1 MPSLSPE
8 SKLSS
13 VAGGKTAQA
22 IRSAFGY
29 ETVGELLAHYPRRY
43 ASRGDL
49 TQLTELPLG
58 ETVTVVAQILDV
70 RERSMQARRG
80 GILEVR
86 ITDGTGMLT
95 LTFFNQQWRA
105 RELQPG
111 RRGMFAGKVGEYRGA
126 LQLAHPAY
134 ELFPEDDE
142 AKDEVGEVEE
152 RAQAWALR
160 PIPIYPASS
169 QVTSWTIARVMAL
182 ILEGLAQEPEF
193 LPEAV
198 RVGRGLLPHDAAI
211 RQIHRPETEEEWRE
225 ARRTLR
231 YEEAFLLQLA
241 LLVQRRDE
249 RRVPAVARRRGEQ
262 SLVPEF
268 DAQLPFV
275 LTPEQVEIGAVIA
288 EELEHDV
295 PMHRLV
301 QGEVGSGKTIVAIR
315 AMLQVAES
323 GGQSALLAP
332 TEVLAAQ
339 HLRSILRALGPKLA
353 ARLSPTLITGQLSA
367 AEKKKAL
374 LAAASGTARIVVGT
388 HALMSEQTQFADLG
402 LIVIDE
408 QHRFG
413 VEQREQLRRKA
424 SFAPHQLV
432 LTATPIPRTVALTA
446 FGDLDVSTMRNV
458 PAGRAGILS
467 HVVPTSEHPGWEERA
482 WQRAAE
488 EVAAGRQVFVV
499 CPAIDSEDISSV
511 TETLDFIRSHSA
523 LKHLRSAAL
532 TGAMSRDE
540 KEETMTAFANAE
552 LDLLVATTVIEVGVD
567 VPNATMM
574 IIRDAERFGVSQ
586 LHQLRGRVGRG
597 AEQGLCIFVTAAEQ
611 GSIGRARV
619 EAVAETTDG
628 FVLAERDLELRQ
640 EGDVLGAA
648 QSGGRSSLRLLRVAR
663 DTQIIEDAHD
673 DAQAFLSELADS
685 PLPVQLQS
693 AIAEQFG
700 SATEN
705 LEKS

>member
-8 SKLSS
+8 SKLNS

-105 RELQPG
+105 RELRPG

-182 ILEGLAQEPEF
+182 ILEGLAQEPEL

-198 RVGRGLLPHDAAI
+198 RVERGLLTHDDAI
-211 RQIHRPETEEEWRE
+211 RQIHRPETEAEWRE

-249 RRVPAVARRRGEQ
+249 RRVPAVARPSGEQ

-288 EELEHDV
+288 EELERDV

-301 QGEVGSGKTIVAIR
+301 QGEVGSGKTIVALR

-353 ARLSPTLITGQLSA
+353 AKLSPTLISGQLSA
-367 AEKKKAL
+367 AEKKEAL
-374 LAAASGTARIVVGT
+374 LAVASGTARIVVGT

-467 HVVPTSEHPGWEERA
+467 HVVSTSEHPGWEERA

-511 TETLDFIRSHSA
+511 TETLDLIRSHSA

-552 LDLLVATTVIEVGVD
+552 LDILVATTVIEVGVD

-597 AEQGLCIFVTAAEQ
+597 VEQGLCIFVTAAEQ

-663 DTQIIEDAHD
+663 DTQIIEDAHN
-673 DAQAFLSELADS
+673 DAQAYLDELAES

-693 AIAEQFG
+693 AILEQFG

>member
-8 SKLSS
+8 SKLNS

-105 RELQPG
+105 RELRPG

-182 ILEGLAQEPEF
+182 ILEGLAQEPEL

-198 RVGRGLLPHDAAI
+198 RVGRGLLTHDAAI
-211 RQIHRPETEEEWRE
+211 HQIHRPETEAEWRE

-231 YEEAFLLQLA
+231 HEEAFLLQLA

-249 RRVPAVARRRGEQ
+249 RRVPAVARPSGEQ

-288 EELEHDV
+288 EELERDV

-301 QGEVGSGKTIVAIR
+301 QGEVGSGKTIVALR

-353 ARLSPTLITGQLSA
+353 AKLSPTLITGQLSA
-367 AEKKKAL
+367 AEKKEAL
-374 LAAASGTARIVVGT
+374 LAVASGTARIVVGT

-467 HVVPTSEHPGWEERA
+467 HVVSTSEHPGWEERA

-511 TETLDFIRSHSA
+511 TETLDLIRSHSA

-552 LDLLVATTVIEVGVD
+552 LDILVATTVIEVGVD

-597 AEQGLCIFVTAAEQ
+597 VEQGLCIFVTAAEQ

-648 QSGGRSSLRLLRVAR
+648 QSGGRTSLRLLRVAR
-663 DTQIIEDAHD
+663 DTQIIEDAHN
-673 DAQAFLSELADS
+673 DAQAYFNELADS